1 MEDGVGATA
10 KKQETSPEA
19 RSWNRFKPVLICAG
33 FVGGIGVLLWPFVS
47 PGLRRYDDLNTQA
60 LGVNY
65 RACPLLK
72 FKKMFYHRHALPYIP
87 ATDKQLSDA
96 MELTR
101 LGLARLKPSNRQIRA
116 VDLGS
121 GDGRVVLAA
130 VRSNPVL
137 GFGFELNRWLVLY
150 SKLVAWRTG
159 LRTRAT
165 FKTADIWKVNLA
177 DFDVV
182 YMFLG
187 SEMMKEIERKLDRE
201 VTRNQMVVTN
211 RFDLP
216 RWKPRERMG
225 LATLYL
231 SSDQDHVV
239 GVSKPDG

>member
-1 MEDGVGATA
+1 MKLGAGD
-10 KKQETSPEA
+10 TSEQGTIPEA
-19 RSWNRFKPVLICAG
+19 SSWHRFRPVLICAG
-33 FVGGIGVLLWPFVS
+33 FVGGIGVLLWPFIS
-47 PGLRRYDDLNTQA
+47 PGLR
-60 LGVNY
+60 
-65 RACPLLK
+65 
-72 FKKMFYHRHALPYIP
+72 RHALPYIP

-96 MELTR
+96 MELTK
-101 LGLARLKPSNRQIRA
+101 LGLALLKPSKEQIRA

-130 VRSNPVL
+130 VRSKTVV

-150 SKLVAWRTG
+150 SNLVAWRTG

-165 FKTADIWKVNLA
+165 FKTADIWKTNLS

-201 VTRNQMVVTN
+201 MTRNQIVITN

-216 RWKPRERMG
+216 RWKPRDRIG

-231 SSDQDHVV
+231 SSDQDHIVRHLDRSNSSRKN
-239 GVSKPDG
+239 G